1 MQFSL
6 GALEALRNRRN
17 DKAAKHKSIIEEKG
31 SINLTA
37 RRSGVELQCVVRLSV
52 CVRKEVHGCMQNWGL
67 SVMVYLALNDIGI
80 HRA

>member
-52 CVRKEVHGCMQNWGL
+52 WTLREERGTRLHAELGFECHGL
-67 SVMVYLALNDIGI
+67 PSLK
-80 HRA
+80 